1 MEITKGKLKKIIKEE
16 MGVLLETGDLS
27 AITEAEKEVFLIILE
42 KLNPKEL
49 ESFGLKK
56 NSWQLPI
63 NMLT

>member
-56 NSWQLPI
+56 NS
-63 NMLT
+63 